1 MRLIMVLIL
10 LFARPY
16 EVGSPLNRSTRQAF
30 SPLCQGLLE
39 SGEQK
44 RRMTK
49 AGTPGR
55 QAIRLQLTVE
65 TT

>member
-1 MRLIMVLIL
+1 
-10 LFARPY
+10 
-16 EVGSPLNRSTRQAF
+16 LNRSTRQAF